1 MSGQLQII
9 GIDKLKPLLDRQKV
23 IAAVREALILQA
35 EGKVQSPLPG
45 QLLFKEPHG
54 DCHIKYGHVAGS
66 PTFTIKV
73 AAGFYD
79 NPKKG
84 LPALH
89 GLVTVWSA
97 ETGQPL
103 ALFQDGGWLTAWRT
117 AAATVIAAKAMVP
130 ERITEVGILG
140 SGLQS
145 DLAIEWLPE
154 LVGPQRFVVWSRT
167 AANAGKLA
175 AARRQAG
182 QDVRAAASPAE
193 VLKSCNLVIA
203 ATPSE
208 QALFAAAD
216 VRPGTHIVAIGA
228 DSPGK
233 QELPAELFPR
243 AAHVL
248 CDDRAQCVDHG
259 DFGFAV
265 RGGLVKEEA
274 GLMLGDVLSGKVKR
288 TRARDDI
295 TIADLTGI
303 AAEDIAISGLFSR
316 LLKGDG

>member
-1 MSGQLQII
+1 MSAALEII
-9 GIDKLKPLLDRQKV
+9 GIDRLQPLLDRKKV
-23 IAAVREALILQA
+23 IAAVKEALILQA

-89 GLVTVWSA
+89 GLVMVWDA
-97 ETGQPL
+97 TTGEPQV
-103 ALFQDGGWLTAWRT
+103 LFQDRGWLTAWRT
-117 AAATVIAAKAMVP
+117 AAATAIAAAAMAP
-130 ERITEVGILG
+130 ARITGVGIMG

-154 LVGPQRFVVWSRT
+154 LIGTQLFVIWSRT
-167 AANAGKLA
+167 REHAERLAERRRRAGADARAVA
-175 AARRQAG
+175 AAA
-182 QDVRAAASPAE
+182 DV
-193 VLKSCNLVIA
+193 LNSCNLIVT
-203 ATPSE
+203 ATPS
-208 QALFAAAD
+208 QAPLFRAD
-216 VRPGTHIVAIGA
+216 QVRPGTHVVAIGA

-233 QELPAELFPR
+233 QELPAELFAR
-243 AAHVL
+243 AATVL
-248 CDDRAQCVDHG
+248 TDDTAQCVDHG

-265 RGGLVKEEA
+265 RA
-274 GLMLGDVLSGKVKR
+274 GLARSEDAVMLGDLLSGTVR
-288 TRARDDI
+288 RSRAPDDI

-303 AAEDIAISGLFSR
+303 ASEDIAISGLFSR
-316 LLKGDG
+316 LLKGN

>member
-1 MSGQLQII
+1 MSGALHII
-9 GIDKLKPLLDRQKV
+9 GIDRLRPLLDRQKV

-35 EGKVQSPLPG
+35 AGKVQSPLPG

-79 NPKKG
+79 NPKLG

-89 GLVTVWSA
+89 GLVMVWDA
-97 ETGQPL
+97 TTGAPL
-103 ALFQDGGWLTAWRT
+103 VLFQDGGWLTAWRT
-117 AAATVIAAKAMVP
+117 VAATAIAAHAMAP
-130 ERITEVGILG
+130 ERLTEVGIIG
-140 SGLQS
+140 SGLQA

-154 LVGPQRFVVWSRT
+154 LLGRQRFVVWSRT
-167 AANAGKLA
+167 AGNAEAL
-175 AARRQAG
+175 AARRRKAG
-182 QDVRAAASPAE
+182 YDVRTVTTAAD
-193 VLKSCNLVIA
+193 VLASCNLVVT
-203 ATPSE
+203 ATPAE
-208 QALFAAAD
+208 TPLFAVD
-216 VRPGTHIVAIGA
+216 HVRPGTHLVAIGA

-248 CDDRAQCVDHG
+248 TDDTAQCVDHG
-259 DFGFAV
+259 ELGVAV
-265 RGGLVKEEA
+265 RA
-274 GLMLGDVLSGKVKR
+274 GLAKGESAIMLGDLLSGKV
-288 TRARDDI
+288 TRLRKPGDI

-303 AAEDIAISGLFSR
+303 AAEDIAISGLFSQ
-316 LLKGDG
+316 LLKME